1 MSNAGDADSDQTK
14 ELRFSKRD
22 SSVSDASEVFPPQ
35 LESHLSWKV
44 HKVPGTDLPTLTLHH
59 DCVSEDPFDLASLV
73 NQIFSY
79 HNEIKNGKTPTT
91 LRRSVNQFL
100 RIEIGLNGSV
110 GAIYF

>member
-44 HKVPGTDLPTLTLHH
+44 HKVPGTDLPTAADKSDVGDQSL
-59 DCVSEDPFDLASLV
+59 SPFG
-73 NQIFSY
+73 
-79 HNEIKNGKTPTT
+79 H
-91 LRRSVNQFL
+91 
-100 RIEIGLNGSV
+100 
-110 GAIYF
+110 